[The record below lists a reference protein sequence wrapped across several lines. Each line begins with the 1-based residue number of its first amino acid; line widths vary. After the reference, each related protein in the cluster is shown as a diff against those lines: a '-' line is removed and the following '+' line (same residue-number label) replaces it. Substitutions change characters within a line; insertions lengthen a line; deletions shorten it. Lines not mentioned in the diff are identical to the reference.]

1 MDDMDIYDMQQTQ
14 VVRKQSRYSKGVVIA
29 ASRRI
34 FKVKG
39 EDAWL
44 VESETID
51 DKFYRVTG
59 DGVYECPDHQRRGQ
73 ICKHMYAIFRRAIA

>member
-1 MDDMDIYDMQQTQ
+1 MQQVQ

-29 ASRRI
+29 RSRRI
-34 FKVKG
+34 CKVKG

-51 DKFYRVTG
+51 DKFYRVTE
-59 DGVYECPDHQRRGQ
+59 DGVCECPDHQSRGEMRYRQ
-73 ICKHMYAIFRRAIA
+73 VQEVGMFG

>member
-1 MDDMDIYDMQQTQ
+1 MSMQQIQ

-39 EDAWL
+39 EEAWL

-51 DKFYRVTG
+51 NKYYKVTE
-59 DGVYECPDHQRRGQ
+59 DGECQCPDFQNRGQ